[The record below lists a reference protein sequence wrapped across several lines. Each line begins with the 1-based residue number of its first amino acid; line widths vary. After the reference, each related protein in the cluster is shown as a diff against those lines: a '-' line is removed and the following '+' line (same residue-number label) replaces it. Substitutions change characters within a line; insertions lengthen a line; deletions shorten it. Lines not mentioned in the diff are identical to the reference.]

1 MTDERNME
9 GNKLSTIPED
19 TQTEAI
25 ESCAH
30 HWAHHLY
37 GRDLPSVAICT
48 LCRTINWQDL
58 QQQLAIRDETAAV
71 RVEWTLRAFRLTA
84 IRRYPYGEADRI
96 DLGEVLRYTQAAV
109 HGTPD
114 RDLPSG
120 AAEQLARRFHELYEE
135 LAPAFGYRTR
145 EASAKPWYE
154 VPQQNRDLM
163 ITVCTAILGGA
174 YGVPAQTSEELQEED
189 VHG

>member
-1 MTDERNME
+1 M
-9 GNKLSTIPED
+9 STTED
-19 TQTEAI
+19 VQTEAT
-25 ESCAH
+25 ESCEH
-30 HWAHHLY
+30 HWEHHLH
-37 GRDLPSVAICT
+37 GRDLPSIAICT

-71 RVEWTLRAFRLTA
+71 RVEWTLRALLPSGA
-84 IRRYPYGEADRI
+84 RRYPYAEADQI
-96 DLGEVLRYTQAAV
+96 NLRKLLRHTQAAV

-114 RDLPSG
+114 RDLPPG

-135 LAPAFGYRTR
+135 LQPAFGYRTR

-163 ITVCTAILGGA
+163 VTVCTAILGGA
-174 YGVPAQTSEELQEED
+174 YGVPGQTSEELQEED